1 MVLSVNEQTFKKEVL
16 EATSLVLVHFWAP
29 WCGPCRMIEPILS
42 AFEQEW
48 GEKLKIVGINADLN
62 LKLASAYRLS
72 TLPTLILFDRGQ
84 IVHRVQGLQNRD
96 ELYDAVR
103 SFVTLDRFARR
114 PESVSEVAQEGLG
127 ETIAPGSLPNLVS
140 TPL

>member
-48 GEKLKIVGINADLN
+48 GEKLKIGGINADFN
-62 LKLASAYRLS
+62 LKLASTYRLS

-96 ELYDAVR
+96 ELYDAMR
-103 SFVTLDRFARR
+103 SFVTLDRFACR
-114 PESVSEVAQEGLG
+114 PESVSEVTEEGLG
-127 ETIAPGSLPNLVS
+127 ETIAPGSLPNLVNIS
-140 TPL
+140 V